1 MRGIFTA
8 GAARMCPTVE
18 GGRVSDRI
26 QAPRRAAQNQF
37 VRWLLAAFMGLTSA
51 VLAAAEPA
59 VVDTVRVD
67 ERRWQQTV
75 PLYGT
80 LTSPRDA
87 DVTPRIAGLV
97 ETVAVDAGDR
107 VKAGDT
113 LIELDRALSRLELDT
128 LQASADEAAA
138 QLEEARRLL
147 READRLAGR
156 GAVSQSEL
164 EARRSQVAVRAAAVQ
179 RLRAEVAAQRERL
192 ARHTLIAPFDG
203 VVRARR
209 VDPGEYVAQTTPAVS
224 LVATDTLRLDVS
236 APQQYFGLIEPGMG
250 VRVEP
255 ETPIDAPINAKVDVI
270 VGASDA
276 TARSFLVRMFVDN
289 RDGALTPGMSAKA
302 MLELASAEAVVIAP
316 RDALVRVPGGGTRMW
331 LVREG
336 DDGTLRAVKRQVS
349 LGRSANNE
357 VEVLDGLEAGDR
369 VVVRGNES
377 LEAGQPVRIR
387 DERSASAGP
396 SADPPGNDGR
406 SLRLSQPGG

>member
-1 MRGIFTA
+1 M
-8 GAARMCPTVE
+8 
-18 GGRVSDRI
+18 SDCTPAPSRAKQI
-26 QAPRRAAQNQF
+26 QPM
-37 VRWLLAAFMGLTSA
+37 RWLLGALLSLTAS

-59 VVDTVRVD
+59 VVDTVRVE

-87 DVTPRIAGLV
+87 DVMPRIAGLV

-107 VKAGDT
+107 VSAGDT
-113 LIELDRALSRLELDT
+113 LIELDRALSRLDLDT
-128 LQASADEAAA
+128 LQASADEAQAE
-138 QLEEARRLL
+138 LEEARRLL

-164 EARRSQVAVRAAAVQ
+164 EARRSQVAVRAAALQ

-203 VVRARR
+203 VVRARL
-209 VDPGEYVAQTTPAVS
+209 VDPGEYVAQTTPAIS

-236 APQQYFGLIEPGMG
+236 APQQYFGLIEPGM
-250 VRVEP
+250 RVQIEP
-255 ETPIDAPINAKVDVI
+255 EAPVGEPVVGTVDVI

-276 TARSFLVRMFVDN
+276 AARSFLVRVFVDN
-289 RDGALTPGMSAKA
+289 SDGALTPGMSAKA
-302 MLELASAEAVVIAP
+302 LLELETPEGVLIAP

-331 LVREG
+331 LVNED
-336 DDGTLRAVKRQVS
+336 DDGTPRAIKRQVS
-349 LGRSANNE
+349 LGRSANND
-357 VEVLDGLEAGDR
+357 VEVLDGLEPGDR

-377 LEAGQPVRIR
+377 LDAGQAVRVR
-387 DERSASAGP
+387 EARQLP
-396 SADPPGNDGR
+396 PADTVSPPPNNESR
-406 SLRLSQPGG
+406 SLRLSQPGA

>member
-1 MRGIFTA
+1 MPGRRHAARVWPMRWLA
-8 GAARMCPTVE
+8 GAVL
-18 GGRVSDRI
+18 G
-26 QAPRRAAQNQF
+26 
-37 VRWLLAAFMGLTSA
+37 LLAST
-51 VLAAAEPA
+51 LAAAEPA
-59 VVDTVRVD
+59 VVDTVRVE

-87 DVTPRIAGLV
+87 ELMPRIAGLV

-107 VKAGDT
+107 VEAGDT
-113 LIELDRALSRLELDT
+113 LVELDRALAKLDLDT
-128 LQASADEAAA
+128 LQASADESEA

-164 EARRSQVAVRAAAVQ
+164 EARRSQVAVRAAALQ
-179 RLRAEVAAQRERL
+179 RLRAEGAAQRERL

-203 VVRARR
+203 VVRARL

-236 APQQYFGLIEPGMG
+236 APQQYFGLIEPGM
-250 VRVEP
+250 RVQIEP
-255 ETPIDAPINAKVDVI
+255 EAPVGEPVVGTVDVI

-276 TARSFLVRMFVDN
+276 AARSFLVRVFVDN
-289 RDGALTPGMSAKA
+289 SDGALTPGMSAKA
-302 MLELASAEAVVIAP
+302 LLELETPEGVLIAP

-331 LVREG
+331 LVNED
-336 DDGTLRAVKRQVS
+336 DDGTPRAITRQVS
-349 LGRSANNE
+349 LGRSANND
-357 VEVLDGLEAGDR
+357 VEVLDGLGPGDR

-377 LEAGQPVRIR
+377 LDAGQAVRVR
-387 DERSASAGP
+387 EARQLP
-396 SADPPGNDGR
+396 PADTVSPPPNNESR
-406 SLRLSQPGG
+406 SLRLSQPGT